1 MNTLL
6 QSIEDIYAQRR
17 LIVKELESWSTTFS
31 TEEEESRIHN
41 TIFNLQNNIC
51 KKNDLETILF
61 QIECFNQDTVPL
73 RVDLSIP
80 KKIVNN
86 PDAVQMYG
94 VWNFHLSEA
103 DGSGKDYLYS
113 NFDDA
118 LNYCNHCT
126 NWHKGTYPLC
136 ICKVDVDKDKI
147 ALNDNGTYS
156 FEYLRK
162 QHWQLVMDDC

>member
-1 MNTLL
+1 MNTLF

-31 TEEEESRIHN
+31 TEEDERRIQN

-51 KKNDLETILF
+51 KKYDLETILF
-61 QIECFNQDTVPL
+61 QIECFNQDRVPL
-73 RVDLSIP
+73 RVDLGIP
-80 KKIVNN
+80 KKIINN

-103 DGSGKDYLYS
+103 DGSGEDYLYS

-118 LNYCNHCT
+118 LNYCNHFT
-126 NWHKGTYPLC
+126 NWQKGT
-136 ICKVDVDKDKI
+136 
-147 ALNDNGTYS
+147 
-156 FEYLRK
+156 
-162 QHWQLVMDDC
+162 